1 DKGSMLAAL
10 VFDVELAAFGNDQGM
25 VAGNPGIGYRQVL
38 FDLSSDAERAV
49 VKVQGALFIS
59 VNKDQAGK
67 HSRSDPRNRADD
79 SLSSH
84 GALDRKST
92 RLNSSH

>member
-1 DKGSMLAAL
+1 
-10 VFDVELAAFGNDQGM
+10 
-25 VAGNPGIGYRQVL
+25 
-38 FDLSSDAERAV
+38 
-49 VKVQGALFIS
+49 LFIS

-84 GALDRKST
+84 GAL
-92 RLNSSH
+92 